1 MTLPSPLPI
10 REQIE
15 TPAQKRCFNLQLFTR
30 VADEYDLA
38 TRAMSLGQDARWKRR
53 LLALLPAMQRPRCVD
68 LACGTGDL
76 TLGLAKR
83 YPDGDILGVD
93 LTGPML
99 DVARRQISHPHVQF
113 VQADM
118 CRLDVPDQSVDIVTG
133 GYAIRNAPVLDDALA
148 EIHRILRPGEVAA
161 FLDFSKPAQPFAC
174 EAQLALLKCWCGLVS
189 IAVHRRPDHAY
200 IAESLRQFP
209 DRLALRLRFADSGF
223 ALHHRESFLGGIT
236 EILMVR
242 RWDEI
247 RS

>member
-10 REQIE
+10 RVQIG
-15 TPAQKRCFNLQLFTR
+15 TPAQKKCFNLRLFTR

-53 LLALLPAMQRPRCVD
+53 LLELLPVMQRPRCVD

-76 TLGLAKR
+76 TLGLAER

-99 DVARRQISHPHVQF
+99 DLARRRIPHSHVQF

-118 CRLDVPDQSVDIVTG
+118 CRLDVPDQSVDIITG

-148 EIHRILRPGEVAA
+148 EIHRILKPGGVAA
-161 FLDFSKPAQPFAC
+161 FLDFSKPAQPFAR
-174 EAQLALLKCWCGLVS
+174 EAQLALLKCWCGLVG
-189 IAVHRRPDHAY
+189 IAVHGRPEHAY

-209 DRLALRLRFADSGF
+209 DRLALRLRFADNG
-223 ALHHRESFLGGIT
+223 LTLRHCESFLGGIT
-236 EILMVR
+236 EILMVGR
-242 RWDEI
+242 
-247 RS
+247 

>member
-10 REQIE
+10 RVQIG
-15 TPAQKRCFNLQLFTR
+15 TPAQKKCFNLRLFTR

-53 LLALLPAMQRPRCVD
+53 LLELLPVMQRPRCVD

-76 TLGLAKR
+76 TLGLAER

-99 DVARRQISHPHVQF
+99 DLARRRIPHSHVQF

-118 CRLDVPDQSVDIVTG
+118 CRLDVPDQSVDIITG

-148 EIHRILRPGEVAA
+148 EIHRILRPGGIAA
-161 FLDFSKPAQPFAC
+161 FLDFSRPAHPLAS
-174 EAQLALLKCWCGLVS
+174 ATQLALLKCWCGLVG
-189 IAVHRRPDHAY
+189 IAVHGRPEHAY

-209 DRLALRLRFADSGF
+209 DRLALRLRFADNG
-223 ALHHRESFLGGIT
+223 LTLRHCESFLGGIT
-236 EILMVR
+236 EILMVGR
-242 RWDEI
+242 
-247 RS
+247 